1 MKLKIIATTCVEL
14 RKKIIPLSRNK
25 IKVNFLEI
33 YKKLA
38 NCPLKYNHFQE
49 TSFQSILSLL
59 EKWTNNI
66 LYEDNIRITS
76 LKSDFNDG
84 VVFKKIVEK
93 LQGCEI
99 KLPLSE
105 DVQAKERQMKNLSAI
120 LDEISNIVGKSAIS
134 DDSGI
139 PVYVRA
145 FF

>member
-1 MKLKIIATTCVEL
+1 MG
-14 RKKIIPLSRNK
+14 
-25 IKVNFLEI
+25 
-33 YKKLA
+33 
-38 NCPLKYNHFQE
+38 
-49 TSFQSILSLL
+49 LL
-59 EKWTNNI
+59 EEWTNDI

-120 LDEISNIVGKSAIS
+120 LDEISNILGKSAIS
-134 DDSGI
+134 DDSEI
-139 PVYVRA
+139 PVYVFLIRYLLNHRKIN
-145 FF
+145 FLFSNSGGT

>member
-1 MKLKIIATTCVEL
+1 MPIAFWNTTN
-14 RKKIIPLSRNK
+14 KK
-25 IKVNFLEI
+25 
-33 YKKLA
+33 
-38 NCPLKYNHFQE
+38 FQE
-49 TSFQSILSLL
+49 TSFQNILGLL
-59 EKWTNNI
+59 EEWTNDM

-120 LDEISNIVGKSAIS
+120 LDEISNILGKSAIS
-134 DDSGI
+134 DDSEI
-139 PVYVRA
+139 PVYVHA
-145 FF
+145 FLLTLDHSK

>member
-1 MKLKIIATTCVEL
+1 MRNLKDTCQ
-14 RKKIIPLSRNK
+14 LSSK
-25 IKVNFLEI
+25 
-33 YKKLA
+33 YK
-38 NCPLKYNHFQE
+38 HFQD
-49 TSFQSILSLL
+49 TSFQNILGLL
-59 EKWTNNI
+59 EEWTNDI

-139 PVYVRA
+139 PVYVRG
-145 FF
+145 FLIMCLKRI